1 MIITINNYK
10 EEQENRI
17 VIIFI
22 TSLAAQTTL
31 AWNPMNRFHWRETHN
46 SFQGPTQLEGN
57 HFILQHNFQG
67 NGSYIKKKWAKV

>member
-22 TSLAAQTTL
+22 TSLAAQTAL
-31 AWNPMNRFHWRETHN
+31 A
-46 SFQGPTQLEGN
+46 
-57 HFILQHNFQG
+57 
-67 NGSYIKKKWAKV
+67 